1 MIVVESRAEVRRILD
16 KQRADGAT
24 VGFVGTS
31 GGTHDG
37 HLSLVAA
44 ARRNHDVVVVF
55 WNGAMNLD
63 WAGDTLQVYPRDYA
77 HDAKKFEN
85 AGVDVL
91 FVTHRDDLYRR
102 PPVTFVEMPAVAQHL
117 QGMPEGQH
125 MNVVV
130 TMVLTLLNIA
140 GPCTAY
146 FGEKDWPQLAMFA
159 RMCEDLL
166 VGSKVVAA
174 PTIREDDGVAVSGR
188 NARLSPADRARAP
201 VLYQALCAAAQA
213 IRSGE
218 RDAKT
223 VAGIVLERL
232 RAVAE
237 PDYVVVV
244 EADSLRPLETIT
256 GEVRLLASA
265 KFGATSLIDNVG
277 LTVPA
282 ATDAGSPVR
291 RPQ

>member
-24 VGFVGTS
+24 VGFIGTS

-44 ARRNHDVVVVF
+44 ARADHDVVVVF

-63 WAGDTLQVYPRDYA
+63 WAGDTLQVYARDYE
-77 HDAKKFEN
+77 HDATRFES
-85 AGVDVL
+85 AGVDLL

-102 PPVTFVEMPAVAQHL
+102 PPVTVVEMPAMAEHL
-117 QGMPEGQH
+117 RGMPEGRH

-146 FGEKDWPQLAMFA
+146 FGEKDWPQLAMFT
-159 RMCEDLL
+159 RMCEDLML
-166 VGSKVVAA
+166 GSNVVAV
-174 PTIREDDGVAVSGR
+174 PTIRENDGIAVSGR
-188 NARLSPADRARAP
+188 NARLSPAERARAP
-201 VLYQALCAAAQA
+201 ELYAALTAAAQA
-213 IRSGE
+213 IRGGE
-218 RDAKT
+218 RDVRT
-223 VAGIVLERL
+223 VTELVLDRL
-232 RAVAE
+232 RAVAV

-244 EADSLRPLETIT
+244 EADSLRRLDVVS
-256 GEVRLLASA
+256 GDVRVLASA
-265 KFGATSLIDNVG
+265 TFGTTSLIDNVG
-277 LTVPA
+277 VA
-282 ATDAGSPVR
+282 APDPGDADR
-291 RPQ
+291 

>member
-16 KQRADGAT
+16 KHRANGAT

-37 HLSLVAA
+37 HLSLVHA
-44 ARRNHDVVVVF
+44 ARANHDVVVVF

-63 WAGDTLQVYPRDYA
+63 WAGDTLQVYPRDYE
-77 HDAKKFEN
+77 HDAKQFDS

-91 FVTHRDDLYRR
+91 FVTRRDDLYRR
-102 PPVTFVEMPAVAQHL
+102 PPVTFVELPAMAEHL

-159 RMCEDLL
+159 RMCEDLM
-166 VGSKVVAA
+166 VDSKVVPV

-201 VLYQALCAAAQA
+201 ELYQALTAAAQA
-213 IRSGE
+213 IRDGE

-223 VAGIVLERL
+223 VTELVLERL
-232 RAVAE
+232 RTVSD

-244 EADSLRPLETIT
+244 EADSLQPLETIT
-256 GEVRLLASA
+256 GDVRVLASA
-265 KFGATSLIDNVG
+265 RFGTTSLIDNVG
-277 LTVPA
+277 VTAPD
-282 ATDAGSPVR
+282 TGR
-291 RPQ
+291 

>member
-1 MIVVESRAEVRRILD
+1 MIVVESRAEVRQILD
-16 KQRADGAT
+16 KQRANGAT

-37 HLSLVAA
+37 HLSLVQA

-63 WAGDTLQVYPRDYA
+63 WAGDTLQVYPRDYK
-77 HDAKKFEN
+77 HDARHFES
-85 AGVDVL
+85 AGVDLL

-102 PPVTFVEMPAVAQHL
+102 PPVTFVEMPALAGHL
-117 QGMPEGQH
+117 RGMPEGQH

-146 FGEKDWPQLAMFA
+146 FGEKDWPQLAMFQ
-159 RMCEDLL
+159 RMCEDLML
-166 VGSKVVAA
+166 PSKVVPV
-174 PTIREDDGVAVSGR
+174 PTIRESDGVAVSGR

-201 VLYQALCAAAQA
+201 ELYQALSAATEA
-213 IRSGE
+213 ISAGE
-218 RDAKT
+218 RDAKA
-223 VAGIVLERL
+223 VAEIVLERL

-244 EADSLRPLETIT
+244 QADSLRPLETIS
-256 GEVRLLASA
+256 GDVRILASA

-277 LTVPA
+277 VSAPA
-282 ATDAGSPVR
+282 SGDAAR
-291 RPQ
+291 